1 MAIEDQKKNYNM
13 ILVEK
18 LQKYQ
23 LYHQAKSINMNFLLV
38 KEYCHAINIK
48 IIEKAKFYLF
58 SFGKGF

>member
-38 KEYCHAINIK
+38 KEYCHVINIK